1 MNEIIF
7 EITGALGIILII
19 FIAII
24 QIRLSLLKLWNE
36 VSNKEIVFHK
46 EMQETLAL
54 YYDNKE
60 LFDDLVN
67 EDVFKFLKKYRN
79 KRKLRNIHLKER
91 QKIFTE
97 LHSIYIAVEKLKTDE
112 YIELKK
118 RFKRLQSSRRVYN
131 TKVLEYNQRINIF
144 PIRLVAV
151 RMRLKLKEYFG

>member
-97 LHSIYIAVEKLKTDE
+97 LHSIYIAIEKLKTDE

>member
-1 MNEIIF
+1 MTEIIF
-7 EITGALGIILII
+7 EIVGALTIVLVIVIG
-19 FIAII
+19 II

-36 VSNKEIVFHK
+36 VSNKEIVFHR

-54 YYDNKE
+54 YYDNKN
-60 LFDDLVN
+60 LFCDLVDD
-67 EDVFKFLKKYRN
+67 DVFMFLKKYRN

-97 LHSIYIAVEKLKTDE
+97 LHSIYISIEKLKTDE
-112 YIELKK
+112 YLELRN
-118 RFKRLQSSRRVYN
+118 RFKRLQSSRRIYN

-151 RMRLKLKEYFG
+151 RMKLKLKEYFG

>member
-97 LHSIYIAVEKLKTDE
+97 LHSIYIAVEKLKTDD